1 MMELKEYVDGLFR
14 HQYLTP
20 ELKDLKEEILS
31 NMTAKRDDLLE
42 QGIDAELAAEMAKKS
57 LTSIDSLV
65 DGNQLTDLGKYR
77 FECAQTLLLHCI
89 LFWIF
94 SLPLLL
100 TAHALISYLGLL
112 LTVISGGI
120 CLWQGRRPAEGAAF
134 LSVSASRRRGKMA
147 WLIWIVFFAV
157 FTGMMAA
164 LTFGSHIWFGRPIRI
179 DGPYQMM
186 NVGVR
191 FYLPLLTIVIPVTF
205 SSFTRNL
212 RKCSVQEGRDE

>member
-1 MMELKEYVDGLFR
+1 MTELKEYVDGLFR

-100 TAHALISYLGLL
+100 TACALISYLGLL

-120 CLWQGRRPAEGAAF
+120 
-134 LSVSASRRRGKMA
+134 
-147 WLIWIVFFAV
+147 
-157 FTGMMAA
+157 
-164 LTFGSHIWFGRPIRI
+164 
-179 DGPYQMM
+179 
-186 NVGVR
+186 
-191 FYLPLLTIVIPVTF
+191 
-205 SSFTRNL
+205 
-212 RKCSVQEGRDE
+212 